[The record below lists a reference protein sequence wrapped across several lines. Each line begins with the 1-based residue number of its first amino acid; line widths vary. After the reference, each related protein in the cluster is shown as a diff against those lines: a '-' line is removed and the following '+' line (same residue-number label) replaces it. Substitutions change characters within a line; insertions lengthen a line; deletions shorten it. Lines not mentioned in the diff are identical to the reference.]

1 LHQTRSLSFYDAMI
15 VAAANQAGFDILYSE
30 DLNTGEVI
38 AGVKL
43 INPFL

>member
-1 LHQTRSLSFYDAMI
+1 LHQTRSLSFYHALI
-15 VAAANQAGFDILYSE
+15 VAAANQSGCDSLYSE